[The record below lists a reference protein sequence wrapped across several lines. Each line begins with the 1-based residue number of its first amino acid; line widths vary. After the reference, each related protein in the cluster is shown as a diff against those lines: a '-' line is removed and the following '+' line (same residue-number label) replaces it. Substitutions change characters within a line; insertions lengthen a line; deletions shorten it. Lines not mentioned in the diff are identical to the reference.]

1 MAYQEFLLTQL
12 QFLFCVCVCMI
23 LKQIFFSIFVCL
35 PACLLPLFTAYEKKK
50 KKARAIENQCYVI
63 AAAQFGQH
71 NTKRKSYGHSLVVDP
86 WGKIVI
92 DAGGYG
98 RDGGDLLDENQI
110 QNLAPKIVTCEIDQ
124 ELIQSVRERMPI
136 QTHRENASFSF

>member
-1 MAYQEFLLTQL
+1 M
-12 QFLFCVCVCMI
+12 
-23 LKQIFFSIFVCL
+23 
-35 PACLLPLFTAYEKKK
+35 
-50 KKARAIENQCYVI
+50 I

-86 WGKIVI
+86 WGKIVV

-98 RDGGDLLDENQI
+98 RDGGDLLDEKNQI

>member
-1 MAYQEFLLTQL
+1 MLTQTKI
-12 QFLFCVCVCMI
+12 LFSACVCEI
-23 LKQIFFSIFVCL
+23 LNHNFQSLTACL
-35 PACLLPLFTAYEKKK
+35 PACLLPSLLLAHTEKKK
-50 KKARAIENQCYVI
+50 KKQARAIENQCYVI

-86 WGKIVI
+86 WGKIVV

-98 RDGGDLLDENQI
+98 RDGGELLGEDHI
-110 QNLAPKIVTCEIDQ
+110 QNLAPKIVTCEIDI
-124 ELIQSVRERMPI
+124 ELIESVRERMPI

>member
-1 MAYQEFLLTQL
+1 MMYDSETQ
-12 QFLFCVCVCMI
+12 
-23 LKQIFFSIFVCL
+23 FSIFVCL
-35 PACLLPLFTAYEKKK
+35 RACLFASAVTTYEKKK
-50 KKARAIENQCYVI
+50 QARAIENQCYVI

-86 WGKIVI
+86 WGKIVV

-98 RDGGDLLDENQI
+98 RDGGDLLDEKNQI